1 MITTIVIDGAAIVV
15 QLIVGTAVFLVGKL
29 YLFGIII
36 FLLLLSNLSQIFS
49 SYFTYKKL
57 WWFEEAFYG
66 HVTPEY
72 AIDQNQK
79 DAKYAVSLQMFNFI
93 FIGLAYWRFSVVYL
107 ISSKRFKNMIGRN

>member
-49 SYFTYKKL
+49 SYFTYK
-57 WWFEEAFYG
+57 
-66 HVTPEY
+66 
-72 AIDQNQK
+72 
-79 DAKYAVSLQMFNFI
+79 
-93 FIGLAYWRFSVVYL
+93 
-107 ISSKRFKNMIGRN
+107 